1 MAYVKFQKD
10 KVKVP
15 VASDRFIE
23 RMGVGEICMK
33 IAHRNPLLY
42 KLI

>member
-10 KVKVP
+10 KVKVH
-15 VASDRFIE
+15 VASDRLIE
-23 RMGVGEICMK
+23 RTVVGEICMK
-33 IAHRNPLLY
+33 IPYRNPFLP